1 MRAVLLSVLLSFLGF
16 SQGAL
21 ALARCPSSSVF
32 LDANGNG
39 RRDAREHGVP
49 GVAVSNGVR
58 ITHTDARGR
67 FSIDAEAGQ
76 PVFVIKP
83 AGFDAARR
91 SDGLPDTWS
100 DSECRDF
107 PLTGRRAAR
116 REDLAVL
123 IFGDPQPKSQR
134 DVGYYERDIVAP
146 LRGRPAARLGI
157 SLGDLV
163 NDDLSLYPALKAVD
177 ASLGL
182 PWLHA
187 PGNHDLNFDAPTD
200 EGSLHG
206 FRQAFGPDTYAWEE
220 ARANFIVLDDVIYR
234 PGQSPAYVGG
244 FRERQFQFLEAY
256 LAGAAKDRLLVLS
269 MHIPLFD
276 IPVGSQTFRHADRE
290 RLFAL
295 LQSFPRV
302 LILSAHSHNQQHFL
316 HGPATG
322 WHGRLPLHEYNVGAA
337 CGAYW
342 SGVPDA
348 AGIPASTMSDG
359 TPNGYATLRVGV
371 SSQELRWHVAR
382 AADDYQIAL
391 HAPQVLRSRAYPAY
405 GVYANVFMGREDTP
419 VELRIDGGPWKPM
432 RRVEQPDPGLL
443 AENMLDDLAPA
454 LRGIDRS
461 PEATPSAHLWRGVL
475 ATDLGPGEH
484 AVEVRAN
491 IEGFG
496 WAQARTRYRLDAS
509 SGNDPGK

>member
-1 MRAVLLSVLLSFLGF
+1 MRAVPLHLLLSVLLF
-16 SQGAL
+16 SPAAIAVAG
-21 ALARCPSSSVF
+21 CPSSSVF
-32 LDANGNG
+32 LDGNGNG

-49 GVAVSNGVR
+49 GVRVANGKR
-58 ITHTDARGR
+58 ITSTDARGR
-67 FSIDAEAGQ
+67 FVIDVEPGQ

-91 SDGLPDTWS
+91 ADGLPDTWS
-100 DSECRDF
+100 ESGCRDF
-107 PLTGRRAAR
+107 PLIRHRGSRRN
-116 REDLAVL
+116 DLDVL
-123 IFGDPQPKSQR
+123 VFGDPQPKSLR

-146 LRGRPAARLGI
+146 LRGRHAARLGI

-177 ASLGL
+177 ASLGI

-187 PGNHDLNFDAPTD
+187 PGNHDLNFDSPTD

-220 ARANFIVLDDVIYR
+220 TRANFIVLDDVIFR
-234 PGQSPAYVGG
+234 PGQSPAYIGG
-244 FRERQFQFLEAY
+244 LLERQFQFLQAY

-269 MHIPLFD
+269 LHIPLFD
-276 IPVGSQTFRHADRE
+276 IPVGSETFRHADRE

-295 LQSFPRV
+295 LQPFPRL

-322 WHGRLPLHEYNVGAA
+322 WHGREPLHEYNVGAA

-342 SGVPDA
+342 SGAPDA

-359 TPNGYATLRVGV
+359 TPNGYATLRVGAN
-371 SSQELRWHVAR
+371 SQELRWHVAR

-391 HAPQVLRSRAYPAY
+391 HAPQVLRSGAYPAY
-405 GVYANVFMGREDTP
+405 GVYANVFMGQDDTP
-419 VELRIDGGPWKPM
+419 VEFRIDGGPWKPM
-432 RRVEQPDPGLL
+432 RRVLQPDPGLL
-443 AENMLDDLAPA
+443 VENALDDLAPA

-461 PEATPSAHLWRGVL
+461 PEASPSAHLWRGAL

-496 WAQARTRYRLDAS
+496 WAQARVRYRLDLG
-509 SGNDPGK
+509 SGNDFGK

>member
-1 MRAVLLSVLLSFLGF
+1 MRAVPLHLLLSILLFPQSAIAAAG
-16 SQGAL
+16 
-21 ALARCPSSSVF
+21 CPSSSVF
-32 LDANGNG
+32 LDGNGNG
-39 RRDAREHGVP
+39 RRDPREHGIPDVR
-49 GVAVSNGVR
+49 VANGKR
-58 ITHTDARGR
+58 ITRTDARGR
-67 FSIDAEAGQ
+67 FVIDVEPGQ

-91 SDGLPDTWS
+91 ADGLPDTWS
-100 DSECRDF
+100 ESGCRDF
-107 PLTGRRAAR
+107 PLIRHRGSRRD
-116 REDLAVL
+116 DLEVL
-123 IFGDPQPKSQR
+123 VFGDPQPKSQR

-146 LRGRPAARLGI
+146 LRGRHAARLGI

-177 ASLGL
+177 ASLGV

-187 PGNHDLNFDAPTD
+187 PGNHDLNFDSPTD
-200 EGSLHG
+200 EGSLRG
-206 FRQAFGPDTYAWEE
+206 FRQSFGPDTYAWEE
-220 ARANFIVLDDVIYR
+220 ARANFIVLDDVIFR

-244 FRERQFQFLEAY
+244 FLERQFQFLESY

-269 MHIPLFD
+269 LHIPLFD
-276 IPVGSQTFRHADRE
+276 IPVGSQTFRPADRE

-295 LQSFPRV
+295 LQPFPRV

-322 WHGRLPLHEYNVGAA
+322 WHGREPLHEYNVGAA

-342 SGVPDA
+342 SGAPDA
-348 AGIPASTMSDG
+348 AAIPASTMSDG
-359 TPNGYATLRVGV
+359 TPNGYATLRVGAN
-371 SSQELRWHVAR
+371 SQELRWHVAR
-382 AADDYQIAL
+382 AADDLQIAL
-391 HAPQVLRSRAYPAY
+391 HAPKVLRSGAYPAY
-405 GVYANVFMGREDTP
+405 GVYANVFMGHDDTP
-419 VELRIDGGPWKPM
+419 VEFRIDGGPWKPM
-432 RRVEQPDPGLL
+432 RRVVQPDPGLL
-443 AENMLDDLAPA
+443 AENALDDLAPA

-461 PEATPSAHLWRGVL
+461 PEATPSAHLWRGAL

-496 WAQARTRYRLDAS
+496 WAQARTRYRLDPG
-509 SGNDPGK
+509 SGNDFGK